1 MASDTVVWAGL
12 DYSMV
17 RMIGTNDFQVPDM
30 IFPGMLDK
38 WNALFIDERIAK
50 VAKALGKRVL
60 LDMKGVARRNKA
72 TTTAQIIS
80 TSGTKHSIEESHVT
94 PQDIA
99 TTVRSYELEK
109 TNGLGLVFIVDRF
122 CENSSTPANLAGPL
136 KAVVLHPSGFIGV
149 AVELFISSSLTWR
162 LVRSFLR
169 SAKFTSP
176 VDLGSEIIG
185 SA

>member
-1 MASDTVVWAGL
+1 
-12 DYSMV
+12 
-17 RMIGTNDFQVPDM
+17 
-30 IFPGMLDK
+30 MLDK

-80 TSGTKHSIEESHVT
+80 TSGTKHSIEESHIT

-122 CENSSTPANLAGPL
+122 CENSSTPANLRRPL
-136 KAVVLHPSGFIGV
+136 EG
-149 AVELFISSSLTWR
+149 R
-162 LVRSFLR
+162 
-169 SAKFTSP
+169 
-176 VDLGSEIIG
+176 G
-185 SA
+185 SAPIGLHWSGGGVVHIVFFDVATREVIFAERQVHEPGGFGFRNYWFGVIKRADATLGNTGNGALQDKC